1 MYARVMGNGMI
12 QTAPFSKITGRSL
25 LEMKII
31 ITKEIM
37 AKKVENFRTCGYWY
51 ALENVFFMILGGY
64 YYSSLPILINYL
76 LLQGLDKD
84 QEQSVLS
91 EVFNSVLHR
100 HFTKSPSALL
110 TSSRQAPLSEYSP
123 SRTGCSDNGA
133 DEVKCSS
140 LLSSM
145 GVLCFFPHN
154 VHISIPPQHIFWS
167 EAFLPVTDVLKRKST

>member
-123 SRTGCSDNGA
+123 SRTGCSEQTRWGVVLFSHPWVFYAFFPTMCVYLYHHNIYF
-133 DEVKCSS
+133 EVKLFS
-140 LLSSM
+140 
-145 GVLCFFPHN
+145 
-154 VHISIPPQHIFWS
+154 Q
-167 EAFLPVTDVLKRKST
+167 

>member
-1 MYARVMGNGMI
+1 
-12 QTAPFSKITGRSL
+12 
-25 LEMKII
+25 MKII

-91 EVFNSVLHR
+91 EVFNSVLHKDILQR
-100 HFTKSPSALL
+100 ALQLFLLHPAKLHYQSTLPPGQAAL
-110 TSSRQAPLSEYSP
+110 TMEQ
-123 SRTGCSDNGA
+123 TG
-133 DEVKCSS
+133 
-140 LLSSM
+140 
-145 GVLCFFPHN
+145 
-154 VHISIPPQHIFWS
+154 
-167 EAFLPVTDVLKRKST
+167 